1 MPRKVEN
8 RQSLQLSV
16 RLDRPSRMMLNE
28 LLTGSS
34 VSSYLRQL
42 IAMDYGRRLE
52 REDIAKR
59 EALARVSLAD
69 SE

>member
-59 EALARVSLAD
+59 EALARVSRAD